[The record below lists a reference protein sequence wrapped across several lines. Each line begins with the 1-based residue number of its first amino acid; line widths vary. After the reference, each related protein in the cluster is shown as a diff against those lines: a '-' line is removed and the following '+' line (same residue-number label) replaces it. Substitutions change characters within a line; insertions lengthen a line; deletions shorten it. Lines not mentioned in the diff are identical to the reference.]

1 MTRISA
7 DLRRLAC
14 RRGWHRVALLLAA
27 LTGACAGPGDLG
39 RPRPDVFSQ
48 LVAPQVGFWSAT
60 FRGEAASHFRFTD
73 DEEQLRDRAWRFIM
87 PGHERSVFQA
97 RISDLAHARI
107 LPVQMQSS
115 AVSDYFNALTGGSF
129 SSQASRYARLAEDA
143 NADRLLIGPFRA
155 NAMRVVAA
163 DRVRMRAAEASPHVA
178 PTQIDPA
185 HARVVENEG
194 LILWVCER
202 VGFRIESYRYAL
214 ANLVVEMP
222 SREAIRAERA
232 IMALEAEAAPL
243 CKLPL
248 IGVFGGAG
256 QEPKGDGD
264 GGGKAPVV
272 YKG

>member
-1 MTRISA
+1 MTGHIAA
-7 DLRRLAC
+7 DRRAATP
-14 RRGWHRVALLLAA
+14 RGRAGLALLLAA

-48 LVAPQVGFWSAT
+48 LGAPQAGFWAAT

-87 PGHERSVFQA
+87 PGHERSIFQA
-97 RISDLAHARI
+97 RISDLAHARV
-107 LPVQMQSS
+107 LPVQSQSN

-129 SSQASRYARLAEDA
+129 ASQASRYGRLAEDA

-155 NAMRVVAA
+155 NAMRVIAA

-185 HARVVENEG
+185 QARVVENEG
-194 LILWVCER
+194 LVLWVCER

-248 IGVFGGAG
+248 IGVFGGPG
-256 QEPKGDGD
+256 QAPADDGSS
-264 GGGKAPVV
+264 GGRAPAV
-272 YKG
+272 YKD